1 MRRAQ
6 LWATIGAAAATLLL
20 TTATPAAAES
30 GHQPDR
36 ARPAAASTPP
46 TVRAL
51 FGAEVH
57 GTFSRGGVPV
67 LPGNALEGY
76 PCYFDAFGCREPVL
90 DRGDLQR
97 GDTAITYTV
106 DRAPLTACR
115 AAGGWLSVRFDDAK
129 WGSIQGLVPA
139 LAVDIG
145 SAAPGWC

>member
-6 LWATIGAAAATLLL
+6 LWAAVGAVTATFLL
-20 TTATPAAAES
+20 TTAAPAVADDTGPAPGAAPS
-30 GHQPDR
+30 
-36 ARPAAASTPP
+36 AVP
-46 TVRAL
+46 TAL
-51 FGAEVH
+51 FGPEVP
-57 GTFSRGGVPV
+57 GTFTRGGVPV
-67 LPGNALEGY
+67 LPGNALDGY
-76 PCYFDAFGCREPVL
+76 PCLFDAFGCREPVL

-115 AAGGWLSVRFDDAK
+115 AAGGWLSVRFSDAK

>member
-90 DRGDLQR
+90 DTADLQR
-97 GDTAITYTV
+97 GDTVLTYTV
-106 DRAPLTACR
+106 HRATLTACR
-115 AAGGWLSVRFDDAK
+115 VNGGWMSVRFEDAT
-129 WGSIQGLVPA
+129 WGQMEGLVPA
-139 LAVDIG
+139 TVVDLG
-145 SAAPGWC
+145 SAEPEWC